1 CGITIDEGV
10 SVGGP
15 HAPYRQSERKALYLK
30 YAEQL
35 IADGWAYYAFDSAE
49 ELSEW
54 RSKYESEGK
63 TFAYNY
69 EVRETLK
76 TSLSLPKDQV
86 EELLKTTSHWVIRFK
101 MPVDHEIIMQDLVRG
116 EVKVNSSTLDDKV
129 LYKAIDELPTYHLAN
144 IVDDH
149 LMEISHVIRGEEWLP
164 SLPLHYMLYKA
175 LGWNESQPLFAH
187 LPLLLKPDGKGKLS
201 KRDGDKLG
209 FPVFPLF
216 WTAPNGETARGYRED
231 GYLPEAF
238 INMIAM
244 LGWNPGTNQE
254 IMSMQEMTELF
265 SIEKCGKSGSRFD
278 PEKAKWFNAQY
289 IKTTSN
295 TTLAALFATTL
306 KEKGI
311 QSSSDTIEK
320 ILSLVKDRATL
331 ITDFWDLSSLFF
343 VAPLNY
349 DEKAVRKF
357 WKNDNPKAISDI
369 RNLLNNTPD
378 FSSQSTEHLIHAYIT
393 DSQLPMGGVMNSF
406 RLAIVGESKGPSMF
420 DIIEILGKDE
430 TIKRLDNALQNISV
444 AVQ

>member
-1 CGITIDEGV
+1 
-10 SVGGP
+10 
-15 HAPYRQSERKALYLK
+15 
-30 YAEQL
+30 
-35 IADGWAYYAFDSAE
+35 
-49 ELSEW
+49 EW